1 MPDPLIFLTASCLIS
16 LAWLSIRR
24 AREIRRLIKPIVTTC
39 PLTVLTTMRTTCD
52 RLAKSTAAG
61 LHNGLLWA
69 LGALCGIALTA
80 TLARIFAPE
89 AWLWGAIL
97 CALCAAMAARLLR
110 GAGAKTSTITPPSA
124 PASSKSHLATTQ
136 DLNSAF
142 DNREIRPHFQPQ
154 VSLSDGRITGMEAL
168 ARWHHPSQ
176 GMVPPLAFLS
186 SVAQAQLWHKLTDT
200 ILHDSL
206 SAMRDLEDAGIF
218 VPQVGVNFAQSDLEH
233 PQLVTRILWALDQFD
248 LQPNRLSVEVLENVV
263 VQDAQS
269 PVRHAVNSLAKLGCH
284 IDLDDFGTAQ
294 NPFDSLRQLNIDR
307 MKIDRSFVFNID
319 KDPKKQDMLAAVVLM
334 AQRLNLDTLAEGIE
348 TDAGRRVVQKLGCG
362 HAQGYGIGRPMPLDQ
377 LQNWALQYQQAPHP
391 HTSPA
396 KLA

>member
-1 MPDPLIFLTASCLIS
+1 MIAWQNQTAG
-16 LAWLSIRR
+16 R
-24 AREIRRLIKPIVTTC
+24 
-39 PLTVLTTMRTTCD
+39 
-52 RLAKSTAAG
+52 

-97 CALCAAMAARLLR
+97 CAAMAARLVR
-110 GAGAKTSTITPPSA
+110 GAAAKTSTITPPSA

-136 DLNSAF
+136 DLKSAF

-233 PQLVTRILWALDQFD
+233 PQQVTRILWALDQFD
-248 LQPNRLSVEVLENVV
+248 LQPNRLSVEVLESVV

-319 KDPKKQDMLAAVVLM
+319 RDPKKQDMLAAVVLV
-334 AQRLNLDTLAEGIE
+334 AQRLNLDTIAEGIE
-348 TDAGRRVVQKLGCG
+348 TDAERRVVQNLAAAMRRVTESAGRCPLINCK
-362 HAQGYGIGRPMPLDQ
+362 IGLCNTNKRPTRTHHP
-377 LQNWALQYQQAPHP
+377 QNWHKGREKPRNPRIYL
-391 HTSPA
+391 TFCPA
-396 KLA
+396 GG